1 MSKRRNLFIFAGIN
15 AAARAS
21 QRENSLVLPEGKS
34 PAFFRGQVDGCEI
47 TLFWPDAT
55 RELIIEFG
63 EHLVRCGA
71 DLVAAPFENEAAGGL
86 FFRPRQ

>member
-1 MSKRRNLFIFAGIN
+1 MSNRRNLFIYGGLN

-21 QRENSLVLPEGKS
+21 QRENSLMLPEGKS
-34 PAFFRGQVDGCEI
+34 PASFRGPVDGCEVTI
-47 TLFWPDAT
+47 FWPDAT
-55 RELIIEFG
+55 RELILEFG

-71 DLVAAPFENEAAGGL
+71 DLVAAPFKNDPAGGF